1 MGLDKIILPV
11 ILKKVKGVM
20 LMIVLR
26 EITKAYLNS
35 EKNKKIRYQT
45 GYLWGFPSSKM
56 KVKHLQENS
65 YSKIKS

>member
-35 EKNKKIRYQT
+35 EKNKK
-45 GYLWGFPSSKM
+45 
-56 KVKHLQENS
+56 N
-65 YSKIKS
+65 

>member
-35 EKNKKIRYQT
+35 EKNKKNQIPDRVSVRISQLQNESEAFT
-45 GYLWGFPSSKM
+45 GEFLF
-56 KVKHLQENS
+56 
-65 YSKIKS
+65 